1 MIHKKGQ
8 KKKQKTKNPHTL
20 PRNKTINVKL
30 KKKTVKFKTQIL
42 KLSDRESKIIL
53 CTVVKA
59 VMEELNS
66 KQVLT

>member
-1 MIHKKGQ
+1 MIHKKG
-8 KKKQKTKNPHTL
+8 KKKKKKPTHNAEKQINV
-20 PRNKTINVKL
+20 NVKL
-30 KKKTVKFKTQIL
+30 KKTVKFKTYIF

-53 CTVVKA
+53 CTVLKD